1 VNRYELREIYA
12 GLALTGLLGNTT
24 LIDDNALGKVAP
36 AYADRMAK
44 DAVTFAEALVRAVL
58 GEE

>member
-1 VNRYELREIYA
+1 MNRYELREIYA
-12 GLALTGLLGNTT
+12 GLAMVGLLQGRV
-24 LIDDNALGKVAP
+24 DDPAVGKIHE
-36 AYADRMAK
+36 AYANGVAK